1 VTTTLKAPE
10 RQPELP
16 PERKRAP
23 SIFEGRRF
31 ARWQLLVGVLVV
43 WILLYLLL
51 KGEDTLAIGGQATT
65 EVHDWFKEQADAIQ
79 TSDSWLISLTN
90 QISDILNW
98 IIEQCQALISAPEFP
113 RVTPEIGWFGVV
125 AIAGWIALA
134 LAGWRSAILVIAS
147 FVSFGLLGYWED
159 SMDTLIVTLVSVAI
173 AVAIGMPLAV
183 WMGNSKRATTFVTPI
198 LDVFQTFPGFTYLP
212 IVFIFFGLGAAAATV
227 ATLIYALPPV
237 IRIAAHG
244 IRSVSPTTL
253 EATTSLGQSKFQ
265 QIRKVQVPMAK
276 STIIVGINQ
285 TTMAALSMATIAA
298 FIDGP
303 GLGQPVINGLQLV
316 QVGAAFVPGLAI
328 VIMAI
333 MLDRTTTAIS
343 LRSERLQRAG
353 GGNPKLRYGVLAG
366 TGALTLVAVYYSRLY
381 IDLANFPETDIGPKI
396 ADWTQSASDWVEDNL
411 DGVTKWFTQNFTEW
425 FLNPLQDL
433 LAESPWYISGLAIVA
448 IAGIVGGRWAAVT
461 SASCLAGIYVMDLWH
476 NSMIMIAITL
486 FATVFVMILALTF
499 GVWMGRSVAADR
511 ALRPVLDAGQTLP
524 PFVYLIPAF
533 ALFGPTRFMAIVAA
547 VAYAAPAAIKIV
559 ADGIRGVSAT
569 TVEAATAAGSS
580 RWQIIGKVQL
590 PMARG
595 GVMLA
600 ANQGLLY
607 VLAMAVIGGMVGAGA
622 LGYDIVAGFRQ
633 GELVGRGIAAAISV
647 VLIGIMLDRI
657 TRRAAMRSEQ
667 YATSR
672 KPGAGPT
679 LGG

>member
-1 VTTTLKAPE
+1 VTTTLSAPE
-10 RQPELP
+10 RP
-16 PERKRAP
+16 PQKKE
-23 SIFEGRRF
+23 STSLFEGRSV
-31 ARWQLLVGVLVV
+31 ARWQLLLGVIVAWVLVYFV
-43 WILLYLLL
+43 M

-65 EVHDWFKEQADAIQ
+65 EVHDWFRERAEAIQ
-79 TSDSWLISLTN
+79 SSDTWLISVT
-90 QISDILNW
+90 QAISDALNW
-98 IIEQCQALISAPEFP
+98 IIEWLQALISTPEFP
-113 RVTPEIGWFGVV
+113 RITPEIGWFGVV

-134 LAGWRSAILVIAS
+134 LAGWRSAILVVCA

-159 SMDTLIVTLVSVAI
+159 SMDTLIVTGVAVAI

-183 WMGNSKRATTFVTPI
+183 WMGNSKKATAVITPI
-198 LDVFQTFPGFTYLP
+198 LDIFQTFPGFTYLP

-244 IRSVSPTTL
+244 IRSVSPTTI

-316 QVGAAFVPGLAI
+316 QVGVAFVPGLAI

-343 LRSERLQRAG
+343 VRSERLKRAG
-353 GGNPKLRYGVLAG
+353 GGNPRLRYGVLAG
-366 TGALTLVAVYYSRLY
+366 TGVATLVCVYYSRLY
-381 IDLANFPETDIGPKI
+381 LDLANFPETQVGPKI
-396 ADWTQSASDWVEDNL
+396 AEWTQSASDWIEDNL
-411 DGVTKWFTQNFTEW
+411 NELTRGFTEFFTES
-425 FLNPLQDL
+425 FLNPLQNL
-433 LAESPWYISGLAIVA
+433 FAESPWYVAFIAIVA
-448 IAGIVGGRWAAVT
+448 IAGIVGGRWAFT
-461 SASCLAGIYVMDLWH
+461 SAFVCLTGIYFLDLWH

-486 FATVFVMILALTF
+486 VATVFVMILALVF

-511 ALRPVLDAGQTLP
+511 ALRPLLDAGQTLP

-559 ADGIRGVSAT
+559 ADAIKGVSHT
-569 TVEAATAAGSS
+569 TIEAATAAGSD
-580 RWQIIGKVQL
+580 RWQIIRKVQL

-607 VLAMAVIGGMVGAGA
+607 VLSMAVIGGMVGAGA

-633 GELVGRGIAAAISV
+633 GELTGRGLAAAFSV

-667 YATSR
+667 YATTR

-679 LGG
+679 MAG

>member
-1 VTTTLKAPE
+1 VTTTLSAPE
-10 RQPELP
+10 RP
-16 PERKRAP
+16 PQKKAP
-23 SIFEGRRF
+23 TSVFEGRTVT
-31 ARWQLLVGVLVV
+31 RWQVLVGVIVV
-43 WILLYLLL
+43 WVLVYLLL

-65 EVHDWFKEQADAIQ
+65 DVHDWFRERAEAIQ
-79 TSDSWLISLTN
+79 TSDTWLISVT
-90 QISDILNW
+90 QWISDQLTT
-98 IIEQCQALISAPEFP
+98 IIEWLQALISTPEFP

-134 LAGWRSAILVIAS
+134 LAGWRSAILVVCS
-147 FVSFGLLGYWED
+147 FLSFGLLGYWED
-159 SMDTLIVTLVSVAI
+159 SMDTLIVTGVSVAI

-183 WMGNSKRATTFVTPI
+183 WMGNSKKATAVITPI
-198 LDVFQTFPGFTYLP
+198 LDIFQTFPGFTYLP

-237 IRIAAHG
+237 IRISAHG
-244 IRSVSPTTL
+244 IRSVSPTTI
-253 EATTSLGQSKFQ
+253 EATTSLGQSKIQ
-265 QIRKVQVPMAK
+265 QIRKVQLPMAK
-276 STIIVGINQ
+276 STVIVGINQ

-316 QVGAAFVPGLAI
+316 QVGVAFVPGLAI

-343 LRSERLQRAG
+343 VRSERLKRAG
-353 GGNPKLRYGVLAG
+353 GGNPRLRYGVLAG
-366 TGALTLVAVYYSRLY
+366 TGVATLVCVYYSRLY
-381 IDLANFPETDIGPKI
+381 LDLANFPETQVGPKI
-396 ADWTQSASDWVEDNL
+396 AEWTQSASDWIEDNL
-411 DGVTKWFTQNFTEW
+411 NEVTRGFTRFFTEW
-425 FLNPLQDL
+425 FLNPLQNL
-433 LAESPWYISGLAIVA
+433 FAESPWYVAFVAIVA
-448 IAGIVGGRWAAVT
+448 IAGIVGGRWAFTAAFV
-461 SASCLAGIYVMDLWH
+461 CLTGMYFLDLWH

-486 FATVFVMILALTF
+486 VATVFVMILALIF

-511 ALRPVLDAGQTLP
+511 ALRPLLDAGQTLP

-559 ADGIRGVSAT
+559 ADAIKGVSQT
-569 TVEAATAAGSS
+569 TIEAATAAGSD
-580 RWQIIGKVQL
+580 RWQIIRKVQL

-607 VLAMAVIGGMVGAGA
+607 VLSMAVIGGMVGAGA

-633 GELVGRGIAAAISV
+633 GELTGRGLAAAFSV
-647 VLIGIMLDRI
+647 VLIGIMLDRV
-657 TRRAAMRSEQ
+657 TRRAAMLSEQ
-667 YATSR
+667 YATTR

-679 LGG
+679 MAG

>member
-1 VTTTLKAPE
+1 
-10 RQPELP
+10 
-16 PERKRAP
+16 
-23 SIFEGRRF
+23 
-31 ARWQLLVGVLVV
+31 
-43 WILLYLLL
+43 
-51 KGEDTLAIGGQATT
+51 
-65 EVHDWFKEQADAIQ
+65 
-79 TSDSWLISLTN
+79 
-90 QISDILNW
+90 
-98 IIEQCQALISAPEFP
+98 
-113 RVTPEIGWFGVV
+113 
-125 AIAGWIALA
+125 
-134 LAGWRSAILVIAS
+134 
-147 FVSFGLLGYWED
+147 
-159 SMDTLIVTLVSVAI
+159 
-173 AVAIGMPLAV
+173 
-183 WMGNSKRATTFVTPI
+183 MGNSKKATAVITPI
-198 LDVFQTFPGFTYLP
+198 LDIFQTFPGFTYLP

-244 IRSVSPTTL
+244 IRSVSPTTI

-316 QVGAAFVPGLAI
+316 QVGVAFVPGLAI

-343 LRSERLQRAG
+343 VRSERLKRAG
-353 GGNPKLRYGVLAG
+353 GGNPRLRYGVLAG
-366 TGALTLVAVYYSRLY
+366 TGVATLVCVYYSRLY
-381 IDLANFPETDIGPKI
+381 LDLANFPETQVGPKI
-396 ADWTQSASDWVEDNL
+396 AEWTQSASDWVEDNL
-411 DGVTKWFTQNFTEW
+411 NELTRGFTEFFTES
-425 FLNPLQDL
+425 FLNPLQNL
-433 LAESPWYISGLAIVA
+433 FAESPWYVAFIAIVA
-448 IAGIVGGRWAAVT
+448 IAGIVGGRWAFT
-461 SASCLAGIYVMDLWH
+461 SAFVCLTGIYFLDLWH

-486 FATVFVMILALTF
+486 VATVFVMILALVF

-511 ALRPVLDAGQTLP
+511 ALRPLLDAGQTLP

-559 ADGIRGVSAT
+559 ADAIKGVSHT
-569 TVEAATAAGSS
+569 TIEAATAAGSD
-580 RWQIIGKVQL
+580 RWQIIRKVQL

-607 VLAMAVIGGMVGAGA
+607 VLSMAVIGGMVGAGA

-633 GELVGRGIAAAISV
+633 GELTGRGLAAAFSV

-667 YATSR
+667 YATTR

-679 LGG
+679 MAG